1 MIEAGHPALER
12 LHDAR
17 PPAGPSA
24 PGKEA
29 CMLAQSGRV
38 LRSHWLET
46 LMVLPLTLYIML
58 LTFLPVLRAIQVS
71 FTDRYS
77 GAFPSVSNYE
87 YILSRPDFSAAF
99 INTIGIT
106 LIGVT
111 LEMTVGLTVALMLAR
126 KFQGR
131 GFFRTIMLTPMGV
144 PTLVAGAAMLYFF
157 RTNGYVNELLLRL
170 GLISVPVFWTQSGP
184 LGMFAVALADM
195 WKVTPIVV
203 LLLLAGLEAIPG
215 DVYEAASVDGSSGW
229 QTFWN
234 VTLPL
239 LMPSI
244 TMALIL
250 RAIDAFRIFDV
261 VMVMA
266 SRSIPVMST
275 FVYINYFDFQDEYSA
290 SAAATILLLMIVAFV
305 AAYFF
310 LVERRRGELA

>member
-1 MIEAGHPALER
+1 
-12 LHDAR
+12 
-17 PPAGPSA
+17 
-24 PGKEA
+24 
-29 CMLAQSGRV
+29 MLAQPGRF
-38 LRSHWLET
+38 LGRYWLEVI
-46 LMVLPLTLYIML
+46 LVLPLVLYIVT
-58 LTFLPVLRAIQVS
+58 LTLLPVLQAIGLS
-71 FTDRYS
+71 FTDRYT
-77 GAFPSVSNYE
+77 GAFPSLSNYQ
-87 YILSRPDFSAAF
+87 YIVGRPDFGAAF
-99 INTIGIT
+99 VNTIGIT

-111 LEMTVGLTVALMLAR
+111 LEMAVGLTLALMLAR
-126 KFQGR
+126 TFKGR
-131 GFFRTIMLTPMGV
+131 GVFRTVILTPMGV

-157 RTNGYVNELLLRL
+157 RTNGYLNEALLRL
-170 GLISVPVFWTQSGP
+170 GVVDQPIFWTESG
-184 LGMFAVALADM
+184 LRGMFAVALADM

-215 DVYEAASVDGSSGW
+215 DVYEAADVDGANGW
-229 QTFWN
+229 EQLRS

-275 FVYINYFDFQDEYSA
+275 FVYINYFDFQDPYSA
-290 SAAATILLLMIVAFV
+290 SAAATILLLMIVAFI
-305 AAYFF
+305 ALYFL

>member
-1 MIEAGHPALER
+1 
-12 LHDAR
+12 
-17 PPAGPSA
+17 
-24 PGKEA
+24 
-29 CMLAQSGRV
+29 MLAHSGRV

-58 LTFLPVLRAIQVS
+58 LTFVPVLRAIQVS
-71 FTDRYS
+71 FTDRYT
-77 GAFPSVSNYE
+77 GAFPTFGNYA
-87 YILSRPDFSAAF
+87 YILTRPDFASAF
-99 INTIGIT
+99 VNTIGIT
-106 LIGVT
+106 IIGVT

-126 KFQGR
+126 QFRGR
-131 GFFRTIMLTPMGV
+131 GLFRTIMLTPMGV

-157 RTNGYVNELLLRL
+157 RTNGYLNELLLRL
-170 GLISVPVFWTQSGP
+170 DIVSLPIYWIESGP
-184 LGMFAVALADM
+184 RGMFAVALADM

-215 DVYEAASVDGSSGW
+215 DVYEAANVDGANGW
-229 QTFWN
+229 QTFRS